1 MRTNWVTNEGPL
13 GIQFEFEMRKELEGI
28 WKTGRKFWRK
38 VSGRVKRKMLKTKE
52 IGKGGWG
59 NEE

>member
-1 MRTNWVTNEGPL
+1 M
-13 GIQFEFEMRKELEGI
+13 
-28 WKTGRKFWRK
+28 

-59 NEE
+59 NEEDETEKRGIGG

>member
-1 MRTNWVTNEGPL
+1 V
-13 GIQFEFEMRKELEGI
+13 RKELEGI
-28 WKTGRKFWRK
+28 WKTKRKRRRRI
-38 VSGRVKRKMLKTKE
+38 SGRAKRKMQNTKE